1 MNDKAPR
8 PIGHKL
14 IRYAFALAITI
25 LALWLSFRNVD
36 GPALK
41 TGFSRANYFWVALA
55 VLNSVFSVYALG
67 WRWRILLDPKDRIP
81 MGALFRLNILSQCAN
96 ILMPARAGD
105 FLRAY
110 MTSTVSR
117 ASGGFALGTIVIERF
132 FDFMAF
138 VFFWMLMPVA
148 LAIQTRFPSTWIA
161 ALICGL
167 ALCAVWALA
176 RHPQIVA
183 RGGRAISRLLPEK
196 FRAPVQ
202 QSLSQGLEAFAAMRK
217 PRTVFYLSAIT
228 PCRDQLIPLQ
238 GVSLRLE
245 LLARFVR
252 AVGRSSRSLTAFG
265 ARPDRNL
272 RIRRNPGPV
281 RIRHR
286 QERRLELRPN
296 APRRSLSSEDIDRV
310 LFFRKS
316 PAGRPRAA

>member
-1 MNDKAPR
+1 VDGSALNT
-8 PIGHKL
+8 
-14 IRYAFALAITI
+14 AFART
-25 LALWLSFRNVD
+25 
-36 GPALK
+36 
-41 TGFSRANYFWVALA
+41 NYFWVALA
-55 VLNSVFSVYALG
+55 VLNSIFSVYALG

-81 MGALFRLNILSQCAN
+81 IGALFRLNILSQCAN

-183 RGGRAISRLLPEK
+183 RGGRAISRLLPER
-196 FRAPVQ
+196 FGAPVQ
-202 QSLSQGLEAFAAMRK
+202 QGLSQGLEAFAAMRK

-228 PCRDQLIPLQ
+228 VALTGLHAVTNLFLFRAFRLDLSFWPALFVLLAAQAGALPPSVPGRIGIFEYAVILALSAFGIAKNDALSYALMLHVVAYLPKILI
-238 GVSLRLE
+238 GFFFFGSLRL
-245 LLARFVR
+245 A
-252 AVGRSSRSLTAFG
+252 SP
-265 ARPDRNL
+265 ARPE
-272 RIRRNPGPV
+272 GP
-281 RIRHR
+281 
-286 QERRLELRPN
+286 
-296 APRRSLSSEDIDRV
+296 S
-310 LFFRKS
+310 
-316 PAGRPRAA
+316 